1 MGLFVSLAKGPIA
14 LLRSVTFP
22 IRIADF
28 KVSNHSPL
36 SSRAKPRDLRLSEFG
51 ETEFV
56 GTPRE

>member
-22 IRIADF
+22 IRLADF

-36 SSRAKPRDLRLSEFG
+36 VIPRDMRLSEFG

-56 GTPRE
+56 GTPPE

>member
-22 IRIADF
+22 IRLADF

-36 SSRAKPRDLRLSEFG
+36 VIPSEAEGSAVRFAW
-51 ETEFV
+51 V
-56 GTPRE
+56 

>member
-22 IRIADF
+22 IRLADF

-36 SSRAKPRDLRLSEFG
+36 VIPSEAEGPAVSEFG